1 MVGRSMDIEQ
11 IRSYFNDPKTVDHY
25 VRAVANVGLWESERL
40 LMEKWFRQDGLIL
53 DLGCGAGRVGL
64 GLWKMGFRRLWGAD
78 LSEEMVREARGISE
92 CLGAEIAYQR
102 EDATKMSF
110 ETDFFKSVIF
120 GFNGLMQIPL
130 RENRRKAL
138 KEILRITNPGGVF
151 IFTTLDRENRL
162 YEAVFR
168 DSSDFNH
175 DPVKN
180 PNVLEEGDRH
190 FKTKHGMTFMHVPRR
205 NEVLADLE
213 TTGWIWEED
222 HMRSE
227 VASESADVLEFSED
241 CRFWIA
247 KKPTS

>member
-1 MVGRSMDIEQ
+1 
-11 IRSYFNDPKTVDHY
+11 
-25 VRAVANVGLWESERL
+25 
-40 LMEKWFRQDGLIL
+40 
-53 DLGCGAGRVGL
+53 
-64 GLWKMGFRRLWGAD
+64 
-78 LSEEMVREARGISE
+78 MVREARGISE

-110 ETDFFKSVIF
+110 ETDFFKSVVY

-151 IFTTLDRENRL
+151 IFTTLDREDRL
-162 YEAVFR
+162 YEVVFR
-168 DSSDFNH
+168 DSSDFDH
-175 DPVKN
+175 DPVRN
-180 PNVLEEGDRH
+180 PKVLEEGDRH